1 MNIGPLSLWVASGPS
16 SNIKLN
22 RFWEETVLQIGVQK
36 VYTRTK
42 KEERK
47 RESGKK
53 VGCHTED
60 KKKTKN
66 RNEVGRNILQH
77 YYA

>member
-47 RESGKK
+47 REWQKLG
-53 VGCHTED
+53 VTQ
-60 KKKTKN
+60 KTKKN
-66 RNEVGRNILQH
+66 KKPE
-77 YYA
+77 

>member
-47 RESGKK
+47 REWQKSW
-53 VGCHTED
+53 VSHRRQ
-60 KKKTKN
+60 KKTKKP
-66 RNEVGRNILQH
+66 E
-77 YYA
+77 